1 MINYIKNI
9 LNRQW
14 SRTIFRYLLYQIFFR
29 PEAIPSIIT
38 VVDYMTS
45 LNLVPSGNFPR
56 VFFPSG
62 NFPNVL
68 FFQTATSQV
77 CPSRSAQSTACSTPD
92 PSQPQRSAPI
102 AACGTSEGLTF
113 GKLPLGKLH
122 IWEVATWENAFG
134 KVPNTNIYASFS
146 SNVSQPRS
154 RLMPQ
159 TKLRQP
165 SSLFN
170 GLDTNAYG
178 APVTR
183 QS

>member
-68 FFQTATSQV
+68 FSKRQLPKSALAAALSPQPVIPLTH
-77 CPSRSAQSTACSTPD
+77 PSRIARP
-92 PSQPQRSAPI
+92 PLQP
-102 AACGTSEGLTF
+102 GLTF
-113 GKLPLGKLH
+113 RKLPLGKLH
-122 IWEVATWENAFG
+122 IWEVATWEFAFG

-154 RLMPQ
+154 RLLP
-159 TKLRQP
+159 KP
-165 SSLFN
+165 N
-170 GLDTNAYG
+170 
-178 APVTR
+178 
-183 QS
+183 